1 MTARPD
7 YLDRLKAAK
16 RKKTPEETAPDCEWE
31 GCKKAGVHKAPAG
44 RNEEGRFKHFCVEH
58 VREYNKNYNYF
69 SGLKE
74 EAIAKF
80 QREQQATGGR
90 PTWRM
95 GSADGARASAT
106 FSTMRSGS
114 SASLNRARAAAAA
127 RAGAGAGAGPAR
139 PVSRRRKLKTLEAKA
154 LDTLELGDEATGDEI
169 KTAYKKLVKRHHPD
183 ANGGDR
189 ASEERFGEVV
199 KAYQIL
205 KAANLTT

>member
-7 YLDRLKAAK
+7 YLDRFKVGNK
-16 RKKTPEETAPDCEWE
+16 RKKTPEQEAPTCEWE
-31 GCKKAGVHKAPAG
+31 GCAKPGMHKAPAG
-44 RNEEGRFKHFCVEH
+44 RDQDGKFRHFCLEH

-80 QREQQATGGR
+80 QREQQTTGGR
-90 PTWRM
+90 PTWKM
-95 GSADGARASAT
+95 GGTEGVRAAAT

-114 SASLNRARAAAAA
+114 SASLNRARAGYAS
-127 RAGAGAGAGPAR
+127 GGAR
-139 PVSRRRKLKTLEAKA
+139 PAPRRRKLKTLESKA
-154 LDTLELGDEATGDEI
+154 LDTLELGQEATGDEI
-169 KTAYKKLVKRHHPD
+169 KSAYKLLVKRHHPD

-189 ASEERFGEVV
+189 ASEERFRDVI

-205 KAANLTT
+205 KAANLTS

>member
-1 MTARPD
+1 MAVRPD

-16 RKKTPEETAPDCEWE
+16 RKKTPEEEAPTCEWD
-31 GCKKAGVHKAPAG
+31 GCEKPGLHKAPAG
-44 RNEEGRFKHFCVEH
+44 RNAEGRFKHFCVEH

-69 SGLKE
+69 SGLKD

-80 QREQQATGGR
+80 QREQQTTGGR
-90 PTWRM
+90 PTWKM
-95 GSADGARASAT
+95 GSPDGVRASST

-114 SASLNRARAAAAA
+114 SASLNRARAAA
-127 RAGAGAGAGPAR
+127 GTAGPKPAG
-139 PVSRRRKLKTLEAKA
+139 RRRKLKTLESKA
-154 LDTLELGDEATGDEI
+154 LDTLELNGEATGEEI
-169 KTAYKKLVKRHHPD
+169 KTAYKALVKRHHPD

-189 ASEERFGEVV
+189 ASEERFRDVI

>member
-1 MTARPD
+1 MPARPD
-7 YLDRLKAAK
+7 YLDRLKAGGK
-16 RKKTPEETAPDCEWE
+16 RKKTPEEAAPTCEWE
-31 GCKKAGVHKAPAG
+31 GCAKPGLHRAPAG
-44 RNEEGRFKHFCVEH
+44 RDREGQYRHFCVEH

-90 PTWRM
+90 PTWKM
-95 GSADGARASAT
+95 GDGTTRASQV

-114 SASLNRARAAAAA
+114 SASLNRARAGYAA
-127 RAGAGAGAGPAR
+127 GGPKPA
-139 PVSRRRKLKTLEAKA
+139 SRRRKLKTLEAKA
-154 LDTLELGDEATGDEI
+154 LDTLELTQEATGDEI
-169 KTAYKKLVKRHHPD
+169 KRAYKVLVKRHHPD

-189 ASEERFGEVV
+189 ASEERFRDVI

>member
-1 MTARPD
+1 MPARPD
-7 YLDRLKAAK
+7 YLDRLRAANK
-16 RKKTPEETAPDCEWE
+16 RKKTPEETAPTCEWE
-31 GCKKAGVHKAPAG
+31 GCAKPGLHRAPAG
-44 RNEEGRFKHFCVEH
+44 RDREGQYRHFCVDH

-90 PTWRM
+90 PTWKM
-95 GSADGARASAT
+95 GDAQRTSQV

-114 SASLNRARAAAAA
+114 SASLNRARAGYAA
-127 RAGAGAGAGPAR
+127 GGPKPA
-139 PVSRRRKLKTLEAKA
+139 SRRRKLKTLESKA
-154 LDTLELGDEATGDEI
+154 LDTLELSHEATGDEI
-169 KTAYKKLVKRHHPD
+169 KTAYKALVKRHHPD

-189 ASEERFGEVV
+189 ASEERFRDVI